1 MRPLWK
7 WCGVIPSAQPHGLET
22 KENSPLCSLLKCQI
36 KFLAVEHSI
45 RNLLNNKYLH
55 VARFKPQTRMETFLL

>member
-7 WCGVIPSAQPHGLET
+7 WCGVIHSAQPHGLET
-22 KENSPLCSLLKCQI
+22 KENSPLCSLLKCQN

-45 RNLLNNKYLH
+45 RNDLNNIYLH
-55 VARFKPQTRMETFLL
+55 VAKLKPQPRMETLLP